1 MKRIKQE
8 LKELIAKA
16 TLEFY
21 HAQLTG
27 GVDGGD
33 ISVLDAETHLVYI
46 LPRPNEKLPIPN
58 WGVIKPE
65 HVVVMDL
72 DGAIQED
79 NGILA
84 TVEAPMHLC
93 VYKARKDIKA
103 IVHSHGQWSSVFAIC
118 GRDIP
123 ACLAEQILYLGG
135 ETLCAEYGLVGS
147 VHLGENIAKALGEK
161 RMTALLRNHG
171 AVACGKDMEEALMR
185 AILLEKGAETTLFGM
200 LLGGAKALDPK
211 NILDPSLLDEDGNA
225 RI

>member
-1 MKRIKQE
+1 MSRINWT
-8 LKELIAKA
+8 LKELVARH

-27 GVDGGD
+27 GGDGGD
-33 ISVLDAETHLVYI
+33 ISILDAEAGLVYI
-46 LPRPNEKLPIPN
+46 LPRPNENLPIPN

-72 DGAIQED
+72 EGKIQED

-93 VYKARKDIKA
+93 IYKARPDVKA

-123 ACLAEQILYLGG
+123 SCLAEQILYLGG
-135 ETLCAEYGLVGS
+135 DTLCAEYGLVGS
-147 VHLGENIAKALGEK
+147 VDLGNKIVKALGGK
-161 RMTALLRNHG
+161 RYTALLRNHG
-171 AVACGKDMEEALMR
+171 AVACGKSMDEALMR
-185 AILLEKGAETTLFGM
+185 GILLEKGAQTTLFGM
-200 LLGGAKALDPK
+200 LLGKARALDP
-211 NILDPSLLDEDGNA
+211 NRILDPSLIDENGNPL
-225 RI
+225 I